1 MKPMQGETKKFSIVK
16 PTVDTPFHIDFSWW
30 KEHDNNWR
38 VFLVSCLCPEHRPL
52 FEEQKEEVQI
62 DWVNPETAEVT
73 RLDGL
78 QHILMS
84 HCAKQPGFLTND
96 TPLVDLVFR
105 VFLTNGNSPLSPSEL
120 AQQLNQSSSKILQT
134 FGGMQVYRGIRPYQK

>member
-1 MKPMQGETKKFSIVK
+1 MQGETKKFSIVK

-30 KEHDNNWR
+30 KQHDNNWR
-38 VFLVSCLCPEHRPL
+38 VFLVSCLCAEHRPL

-62 DWVNPETAEVT
+62 DWINPETAEVT
-73 RLDGL
+73 SLDGL

-84 HCAKQPGFLTND
+84 HCAKQSDFLTSE

-105 VFLTNGNSPLSPSEL
+105 VFLTNGNSPMSPAEL

-134 FGGMQVYRGIRPYQK
+134 LGGMQVYRGIRPYQK